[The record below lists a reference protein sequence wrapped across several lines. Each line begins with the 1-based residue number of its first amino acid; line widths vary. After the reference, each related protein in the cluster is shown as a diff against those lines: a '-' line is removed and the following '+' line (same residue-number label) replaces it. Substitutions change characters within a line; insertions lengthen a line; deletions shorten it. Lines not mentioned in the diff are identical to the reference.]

1 MLIYYFC
8 LSILLI
14 ILGHFF
20 YEYYITH
27 INKPKHINVYNDISN
42 HYLKISEDL
51 TKEQH
56 NREQMKNDLKE
67 YLKTCV

>member
-8 LSILLI
+8 LSILII
-14 ILGHFF
+14 ILGHLC
-20 YEYYITH
+20 YEYYTTH
-27 INKPKHINVYNDISN
+27 INKPKHVNLYNDISN

-51 TKEQH
+51 IKEEN
-56 NREQMKNDLKE
+56 NRQQMKNDLKE

>member
-1 MLIYYFC
+1 MLIYYIS

-14 ILGHFF
+14 VIGHLL

-27 INKPKHINVYNDISN
+27 INKPNHVNVYNEINN
-42 HYLKISEDL
+42 HCLKISEDL
-51 TKEQH
+51 SKEEN
-56 NREQMKNDLKE
+56 NREQMKNDLKD